1 MTEGARGRDVV
12 IEEPHDNARTKRQSL
27 SPRRSLNLSQPRGSL
42 SSQTEGQRQSYAEVG
57 PGIDDT
63 NALGSSA
70 HPRSWH
76 APAAQTLSKQ
86 LYRQILGFN
95 PFKTSFLGLY
105 RPLDT
110 LVDRLIAVLGVVL
123 AAAAGVPL
131 PIIGVIFGQIIG
143 SFPPSE
149 DEMETRVGQLL
160 GVAVAYFVVTAG
172 YTTCFGLSGEKIS
185 IRVRQRL
192 LDCLLHLDQSYYDTH
207 DVDVTGLLTGKIET
221 IQAGTSEKVGIFI
234 QSISYF
240 VAAFVVGFIL
250 NAKLTGILFA
260 GVIPSMILVVAI
272 GSTTV
277 SKLSRKASDESQSTS
292 SLAESAIKA
301 VKVVQAYNVISKISE
316 LHRARLQ
323 LSARTSIR
331 KDLVSAMMLG
341 CVFFIAYA
349 ANALAFYVG
358 SEMSAESGGGNAGTV
373 YAVVF
378 LILDA
383 SFVVGNFAPFLE
395 IFARATS
402 AGEEINDLFE
412 VRRKADE
419 ARSNRKQ
426 LEDVEVRGSDITFE
440 NVDFGYPARPT
451 VQVLKNFNLKLE
463 SGTFTSVVGTSGGG
477 KSTLV
482 SLLMQVYD
490 SYSGHVKVGDVELR
504 DIKSSTLRSQIAVL
518 EQDCVLFSGT
528 IYDNIRHG
536 ILDTSLSDEEVSA
549 RCEQAVKDAAVDFLP
564 QLPQGIHTP
573 IGSSMQLSGGQRQR
587 ICLARALVKN
597 PALLILDEP
606 TSALDAKSELLV
618 AELVK
623 RISERGTTVVMIA
636 HRLSTVM
643 AADRVVV
650 VSDGQ
655 VVEQGAPRQLAE
667 DGEVFKGL
675 LKAQQTEATGQ
686 RSPSSADMLGKDS
699 SPLESDSD
707 DSLDTKAAPSDD
719 ETEEADSADT
729 SAPQGFRQVA
739 PKLFKLVKPDWPLIC
754 LGLVASIVTG
764 LIIVGEAIVFGNLIE
779 LLNEGATDP
788 DFRSR
793 ANFFCLMFF
802 VLSLVAL
809 TCYTTSGS
817 AFGIAS
823 TRLTGRVKMQSL
835 TTILRQD
842 LAWFSHEDRS
852 VHSLM
857 AVMANDAT
865 NLACLSGVA
874 LGTIFTVIV
883 SMCGGIILAHIVAWR
898 IAVVLLS
905 AVPVV
910 LLSGY
915 SRLKILQMSEARHT
929 TAYSR
934 AASLASEAC
943 RSIRT
948 VVILGREQ
956 GVLDEYKASLKEPY
970 KKGLRFTVISNVL
983 LAFAFAITYFVYALA
998 YWWGAKNVREGWY
1011 GQKEFFI
1018 VLPALLFSAQGAGQ
1032 LFSLSPE
1039 ITRAKSAAKSILK
1052 LLDSEPTI
1060 LSTNGSGPDHDPAAE
1075 KAPTTPSSSTPTTT
1089 CLEFKDVVFG
1099 YSAKDSQPA
1108 LRGVSFTVENGQT
1121 VALVGPS
1128 GAGKSS
1134 TIGLME
1140 RYYDVTSGS
1149 ILLNN
1154 TDIRSQD
1161 VTTVRSRLSL
1171 VSQDPELFPGTLS
1184 YNIGLGATANQQ
1196 VSDTDIQQACRQCG
1210 LHDFIISLPSGYETD
1225 ISSNAGAAKL
1235 SGGQQQRVA
1244 LARALVRNPEI
1255 LLLDEPTSA
1264 MDAHSEKHVQE
1275 ALEAAAEGRTT
1286 VIVAHR
1292 LASIKHADKILVFD
1306 QGKIVEQGSHG
1317 ELVAKGGLY
1326 ASMAKAQSLA

>member
-1 MTEGARGRDVV
+1 MTDGARGRDVV
-12 IEEPHDNARTKRQSL
+12 IEEPRPSAAHGKRQSL
-27 SPRRSLNLSQPRGSL
+27 SPRRSLNLSQPRGSF
-42 SSQTEGQRQSYAEVG
+42 SSQTEHPRQSYAEVVHG
-57 PGIDDT
+57 VDEANG
-63 NALGSSA
+63 LGSA
-70 HPRSWH
+70 THPRSWN
-76 APAAQTLSKQ
+76 APAGQTLSKQ

-110 LVDRLIAVLGVVL
+110 LLDRGVAILGVVL

-143 SFPPSE
+143 SFPPSA
-149 DEMETRVGQLL
+149 DEMQLRVGQLL
-160 GVAVAYFVVTAG
+160 GVAVAYFAVTAG
-172 YTTCFGLSGEKIS
+172 YTTAFGLSGEKIS
-185 IRVRQRL
+185 IRIRQRL

-240 VAAFVVGFIL
+240 IAAFVVGFIL

-260 GVIPSMILVVAI
+260 GVIPTMILIVAI

-277 SKLSRKASDESQSTS
+277 SKLSRKASDESQQTS

-301 VKVVQAYNVISKISE
+301 VKVVQAYDVIGKISE

-323 LSARTSIR
+323 LSARTSLK
-331 KDLVSAMMLG
+331 KDLVSALMLG
-341 CVFFIAYA
+341 CVFFTAYA

-358 SEMSAESGGGNAGTV
+358 SEMAAESGGGNAGTV

-412 VRRKADE
+412 VRRKTDE
-419 ARSNRKQ
+419 ARSSRKQ
-426 LEDVEVRGSDITFE
+426 LEDVSVRGSDIKFE
-440 NVDFGYPARPT
+440 DVDFGYPARPT
-451 VQVLKNFNLKLE
+451 VQVLKNFNLTLKA
-463 SGTFTSVVGTSGGG
+463 GTFTAVVGTSGGG

-482 SLLMQVYD
+482 SLLMQIYD
-490 SYSGHVKVGDVELR
+490 SYSGHVKMGDVELR

-536 ILDTSLSDEEVSA
+536 ILDPSLSEEEVA
-549 RCEQAVKDAAVDFLP
+549 ERCDQAVKDAAVDFLP

-573 IGSSMQLSGGQRQR
+573 IGSSLQLSGGQRQR
-587 ICLARALVKN
+587 LCLARALVKQ

-606 TSALDAKSELLV
+606 TSALDARSELLV

-623 RISERGTTVVMIA
+623 RIADRGTTVVMIA

-643 AADRVVV
+643 TADRVIV

-655 VVEQGAPRQLAE
+655 VVEQGPPRQLAE
-667 DGEVFKGL
+667 EGEVFKGL
-675 LKAQQTEATGQ
+675 LKAQQTETTGQ
-686 RSPSSADMLGKDS
+686 RSPSSSDMLSKDS
-699 SPLESDSD
+699 NPLESDSD
-707 DSLDTKAAPSDD
+707 DSLDTKAASTEDG
-719 ETEEADSADT
+719 TEEAEAPP
-729 SAPQGFRQVA
+729 PQGFREMA
-739 PKLFKLVKPDWPLIC
+739 PKLFKLVKADWPLIC
-754 LGLVASIVTG
+754 LGVFASILTG

-779 LLNEGATDP
+779 LLNTGATEP
-788 DFRSR
+788 GFRSE

-809 TCYTTSGS
+809 FCYTTSGS

-823 TRLTGRVKMQSL
+823 TRLTGRVKRRSL

-842 LAWFSHEDRS
+842 LAWFSNEDRS

-857 AVMANDAT
+857 ALMANDAT

-883 SMCGGIILAHIVAWR
+883 SMCGGIILAHVVAWR

-956 GVLDEYKASLKEPY
+956 GVLNEYKKSLEEPY
-970 KKGLRFTVISNVL
+970 RKGLRFTVFSNIL

-998 YWWGAKNVREGWY
+998 YWWGAKNVREGYY
-1011 GQKEFFI
+1011 GQREFFI

-1060 LSTNGSGPDHDPAAE
+1060 LASNGSKPNPDQVFEKGIAIPASDTNANC
-1075 KAPTTPSSSTPTTT
+1075 
-1089 CLEFKDVVFG
+1089 CLEFRDVVFA
-1099 YSAKDSQPA
+1099 YSTKDTHPA
-1108 LRGVSFTVENGQT
+1108 LRGVNFTVNSGQT

-1134 TIGLME
+1134 TISLME
-1140 RYYDVTSGS
+1140 RYYDVSSGN

-1154 TDIRSQD
+1154 IDIRSQD
-1161 VTTVRSRLSL
+1161 VTAVRSRLGL
-1171 VSQDPELFPGTLS
+1171 VSQEPELFPGTIS
-1184 YNIGLGATANQQ
+1184 FNIRLGAAENQTPT
-1196 VSDTDIQQACRQCG
+1196 DEDIQQACRQCG
-1210 LHDFIISLPSGYETD
+1210 LHDFIQSLPEGYETD
-1225 ISSNAGAAKL
+1225 ISSNGGSAKL
-1235 SGGQQQRVA
+1235 SGGQQQRLA

-1264 MDAHSEKHVQE
+1264 MDAHSEKHVQQ
-1275 ALEAAAEGRTT
+1275 ALEAASEGRTT

-1292 LASIKHADKILVFD
+1292 LASIKHADKILVFEG
-1306 QGKIVEQGSHG
+1306 GKVVEEGTHRV
-1317 ELVAKGGLY
+1317 LVEKGGLY
-1326 ASMAKAQSLA
+1326 ASMAKAQSLV